1 VKDALEKLSEI
12 LEDAAYEPPLRI
24 ETEKP
29 DYADASRINEK
40 KHKSAIKKS
49 RSAKIDYD

>member
-1 VKDALEKLSEI
+1 MKDAIAKLSEI

-29 DYADASRINEK
+29 DYADQNRIKDK
-40 KHKSAIKKS
+40 KVKSAVKQL
-49 RSAKIDYD
+49 RRAKIDYD